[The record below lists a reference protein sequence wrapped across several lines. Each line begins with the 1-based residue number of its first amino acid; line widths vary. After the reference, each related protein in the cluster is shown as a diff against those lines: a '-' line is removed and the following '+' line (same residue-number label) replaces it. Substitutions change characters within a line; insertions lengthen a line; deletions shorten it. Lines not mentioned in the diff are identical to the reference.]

1 MTKQE
6 IIEFINKNPLFS
18 LATVEG
24 NLPRVRIMMLY
35 RADENGIIFITTTL
49 KAVYK
54 QLQAN
59 PAIEMCF
66 YNQKEFRQVRIEG
79 NVEILDDLEL
89 KKEVVEKL
97 SFLKPLIESKGY
109 EVLIC
114 YKVKKAKAIFWTMEK
129 NFEPKEYIQM

>member
-1 MTKQE
+1 MTKE
-6 IIEFINKNPLFS
+6 EVLEFINKNPLFS